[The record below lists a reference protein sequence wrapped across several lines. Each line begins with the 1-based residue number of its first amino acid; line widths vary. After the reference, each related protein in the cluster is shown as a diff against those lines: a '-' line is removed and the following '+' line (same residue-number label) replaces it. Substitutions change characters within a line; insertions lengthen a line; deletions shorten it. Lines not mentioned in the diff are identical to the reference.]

1 MRLIVNLVLVVVIA
15 GLIWILYS
23 SISEPIAFQKERKI
37 REEAVIAQLMEIRQ
51 AQEIFRSVS
60 GSGFAPSFDSLRDVL
75 RNGEVETIKVEGDPD
90 DPTNSV
96 IIYDTI
102 YEPAM
107 KFVEEFQINLD
118 SLEYVPFSDNGAKFE
133 MNADTVTYQST
144 LVSVVEVKTS
154 RNNYMGRYAN
164 PRFARYDRSY
174 NPNSIIKF
182 GDMTAPN
189 LSGNWE

>member
-1 MRLIVNLVLVVVIA
+1 MRLIVNLVLVAVIA
-15 GLIWILYS
+15 GLIWVLYS
-23 SISEPIAFQKERKI
+23 SISEPIAFQKERRI
-37 REEAVIAQLMEIRQ
+37 REDAVIAKLMEIRQ

-75 RNGEVETIKVEGDPD
+75 RNGEVQTIKVEGDPD
-90 DPTNSV
+90 DPTNSTIV
-96 IIYDTI
+96 YDTI

-107 KFVEEFQINLD
+107 KFVDEFQINLD
-118 SLEYVPFSDNGAKFE
+118 SLEYVPFSEDGAIFE
-133 MNADTVTYQST
+133 MQADTVTYQST
-144 LVSVVEVKTS
+144 LVNVVEVKTS
-154 RNNYMGRYAN
+154 RNKYMGRYAD
-164 PRFARYDRSY
+164 PRFARYDKSY